1 MQYLRI
7 SALANGF
14 CLILPAF
21 NILCNNRAAPKQK
34 SRDFCCFK
42 SLCGVTLAEY
52 VRGGSMHQ
60 AVNNGK
66 VIFYRL

>member
-1 MQYLRI
+1 MQYLQI

-21 NILCNNRAAPKQK
+21 NIFCNNRATPKQK
-34 SRDFCCFK
+34 SRDFCCLK
-42 SLCGVTLAEY
+42 CLCGVTLVEY

-60 AVNNGK
+60 AVNNVK